1 MQECSAQYGK
11 LRGAT
16 YSVVVEKLV
25 QLVDGRDRAIC
36 ERDDDVAPL
45 EAGARSRAPRLHRPS
60 ERLRTRQRDLAR
72 ALAAIRREPVSAL
85 KRPCS
90 TMLPAI
96 PSPVIRWTRRTTE
109 KIATE
114 LVLRARR
121 QFVPLR
127 DTRRADLR
135 TLRSALRDQSRSSTY
150 RPSSAR
156 SILRRIAASSL
167 CFTRCVC
174 HPRTAPRPRRQ
185 LKPLPTAA
193 PEARRLLLPDA
204 NAKARPDT
212 IADPFTVNLNLDTD
226 LPAIPRIPVDLLG
239 VAIRLVEHPLIAS
252 SCRHRPA
259 PAIRTRIE
267 KHDSVVLSKM
277 SLRKLELHVVYT
289 RIVAGALPGAKIA
302 HLYRSKRRY
311 LNASKLGPIRVAPAV
326 PRRPQVVRN
335 RTPRRNRET
344 RVGRSQPLRPRAS
357 AKWSA
362 VLYDPPHALVGRLSR
377 SGPPGSCAFR
387 WRYP

>member
-1 MQECSAQYGK
+1 MQH
-11 LRGAT
+11 
-16 YSVVVEKLV
+16 
-25 QLVDGRDRAIC
+25 
-36 ERDDDVAPL
+36 DVAGDPIT
-45 EAGARSRAPRLHRPS
+45 G
-60 ERLRTRQRDLAR
+60 
-72 ALAAIRREPVSAL
+72 
-85 KRPCS
+85 
-90 TMLPAI
+90 
-96 PSPVIRWTRRTTE
+96 IRWARRTTE

-185 LKPLPTAA
+185 LKPLPTTA

-204 NAKARPDT
+204 KARPYT

-344 RVGRSQPLRPRAS
+344 RVGPPPQPTAVYITAGYLPTFTGDTDFEIGANPAEIRLTARRPGPSRTPVRYRRRGSRGSGARWRTRCWTRWAS
-357 AKWSA
+357 ACGA
-362 VLYDPPHALVGRLSR
+362 ARPLPRG
-377 SGPPGSCAFR
+377 
-387 WRYP
+387 